1 MRLEGQAL
9 RWFQPTMDDLLT
21 VPDRDDREDFTNEV
35 FASYARFESELR
47 KVFGDLDE
55 KRHA

>member
-1 MRLEGQAL
+1 ME
-9 RWFQPTMDDLLT
+9 DLLT
-21 VPDRDDREDFTNEV
+21 NADEDDREDFTNEV

-55 KRHA
+55 KRYA